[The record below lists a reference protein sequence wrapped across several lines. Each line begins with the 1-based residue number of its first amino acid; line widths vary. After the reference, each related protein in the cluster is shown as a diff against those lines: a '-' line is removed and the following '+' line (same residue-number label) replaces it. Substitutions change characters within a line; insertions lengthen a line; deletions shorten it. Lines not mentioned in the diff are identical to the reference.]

1 MSFFIDRFNRRKS
14 PIALAA
20 FGAALLYIAIF
31 GVLYA
36 LLAEPLYHAVSLGSP
51 TATTVCHTVIIA
63 VIGTAVCCLLFL
75 LKDKRVVPYGFFG
88 LAVVLGMFYAAA
100 ILLEGDA
107 RSLMLYLITI
117 YGLAPVL
124 VGNAVTW
131 PIYLKMKR
139 DNPALNH
146 RKTITEELQE
156 AVAKEAAKKQR
167 YATKKVSKQSGGP
180 IPAPEA
186 KLGPDEGATPISKER
201 PEPSGDALFGPEAD
215 RSPMVSRSAQ
225 EEAMLFYE
233 DDEDEE
239 TGDD

>member
-20 FGAALLYIAIF
+20 FGAALLYAVIF

-75 LKDKRVVPYGFFG
+75 LKDKRVAPYGFFG

-146 RKTITEELQE
+146 RKTIAEELQA
-156 AVAKEAAKKQR
+156 AVAKEAAKKSAQ
-167 YATKKVSKQSGGP
+167 SKPSQP
-180 IPAPEA
+180 PKPAPA
-186 KLGPDEGATPISKER
+186 QA
-201 PEPSGDALFGPEAD
+201 PEPSGDALFGPQAD
-215 RSPMVSRSAQ
+215 RSPAVSRSAQ

-233 DDEDEE
+233 DDDDEE